1 MKRHIG
7 ILAVGIALSA
17 GAVSAELHRSAV
29 ANSVPSIAVAPA
41 AAQQSLLKQPITNA
55 SKISITATRPTIKGA
70 GGGENE
76 GESEGTAD

>member
-7 ILAVGIALSA
+7 ILAIGIALSA

-41 AAQQSLLKQPITNA
+41 AAQQSLLKQPIPNA
-55 SKISITATRPTIKGA
+55 SKISITATRPTIT

-76 GESEGTAD
+76 GESEGTDD